1 MSSSSS
7 TFLAESMLRSQ
18 RPRLGHRSISDMSP
32 LVDPSNDPAPKKH
45 QANVLPGLAGTR
57 VRVQNDAV
65 SGAQLKDGTRAPF
78 TPLLPMPPAAGT
90 KDMADLSFL
99 FRGNQDSGNSTP
111 KADTAGSN
119 TLASRRQAK
128 RGASEG
134 ICPSC
139 MNTLQAC
146 ATFGGPSCG
155 SRRPLHVDTKTAAEQ
170 HGRLQPPAPRSAGMI
185 RSYSMP
191 VATQQEHEEQNRIM
205 ALGVSPVGKYV
216 ANPSWWSYGFA
227 SPGGAPLNLER
238 RPSMGPAP
246 HERVLAPSR
255 TVAQPSRQRSSPS
268 SSPKGKGALSSPR
281 NLPRSPKASRSPLGS
296 LSLNLAPLEQ
306 RGQRRASGAGAGAAA
321 TSSPLAAKRAPLR
334 DERSPTRS
342 PASQRGSIDRAID
355 SLSARLDLCGA
366 DGDVDMD
373 EDYFSP
379 RKGSAGTSDAGS
391 EEALTPR
398 ASSPNPYARTGSL
411 GLDFGADVVGAG
423 HRHFG
428 SPLKQA
434 TAAGVGHGGDDLG
447 ELDFIHP
454 DHLQPLP
461 PIDF

>member
-281 NLPRSPKASRSPLGS
+281 NLPR
-296 LSLNLAPLEQ
+296 
-306 RGQRRASGAGAGAAA
+306 
-321 TSSPLAAKRAPLR
+321 
-334 DERSPTRS
+334 
-342 PASQRGSIDRAID
+342 
-355 SLSARLDLCGA
+355 
-366 DGDVDMD
+366 
-373 EDYFSP
+373 
-379 RKGSAGTSDAGS
+379 AGTSDAGS